1 MTDDAVAQI
10 RRFNR
15 VVTERVGALSDRYMG
30 RDRPLGEARLLW
42 QIGLEGSTVARLR
55 ARLELDS
62 GYVSRLLRAL
72 EADRLVEVVRD
83 SQDGRSRIARLTER
97 GRNERATL
105 DARSD
110 ELARSL
116 LSRLS
121 ASQQDRLVAAMG
133 EVERLLTVGMV
144 QIIAID
150 PEHEDALSCL
160 DRYTEELNHRSDR
173 TFDPAVGATVR
184 PDDVRPPAGEFYVAY
199 LHGEP
204 IGCGAVKHHPDAPAE
219 IKRMWIAPGRA
230 ALDLDGACSG
240 RSNPARGRPAPASRG
255 SKPTATSAKR
265 SPCTC
270 PAGGLRSRRSTTSR
284 TPTAGW
290 RSNWPDRVRAPRGLR
305 SGEQRH
311 PAEAWARGTRNRRR
325 MNLE

>member
-42 QIGLEGSTVARLR
+42 QIGPDGSTVARLR

-97 GRNERATL
+97 GREERATL

-116 LSRLS
+116 LSPLS
-121 ASQQDRLVAAMG
+121 TSQQDRLVAAMS

-144 QIIAID
+144 QILAVD
-150 PEHEDALSCL
+150 AEHEDALSCL
-160 DRYTEELNHRSDR
+160 ERYTDELNQRSDR

-184 PDDVRPPAGEFYVAY
+184 PDDVRPPAGEFFVAY

-204 IGCGAVKHHPDAPAE
+204 IGCGAVKHHHDAPAE
-219 IKRMWIAPGRA
+219 LKRMWIAPRARGLGLGRRLLGTLESRA
-230 ALDLDGACSG
+230 REAGAGVARIETNSDLSEALALYLSSG
-240 RSNPARGRPAPASRG
+240 WTQVEAFNDEPYADRWLEKRLARPASGSAPARQIP
-255 SKPTATSAKR
+255 
-265 SPCTC
+265 
-270 PAGGLRSRRSTTSR
+270 
-284 TPTAGW
+284 
-290 RSNWPDRVRAPRGLR
+290 
-305 SGEQRH
+305 
-311 PAEAWARGTRNRRR
+311 
-325 MNLE
+325 